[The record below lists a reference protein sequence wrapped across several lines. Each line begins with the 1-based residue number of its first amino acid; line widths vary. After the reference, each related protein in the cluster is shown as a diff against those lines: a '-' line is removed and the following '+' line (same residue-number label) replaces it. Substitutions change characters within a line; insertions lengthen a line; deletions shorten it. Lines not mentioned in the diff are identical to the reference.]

1 MSTIISKEEFN
12 NTKKLIKQLE
22 DEGLDWQTIIDT
34 IVNNGNEHWYPI
46 EDFDNKYS
54 FSNLGRVMSNRTGK
68 ILKPTGNWFEDWDGD
83 WCKCYGL
90 SKNGKRINFYVKDPF
105 MEES

>member
-1 MSTIISKEEFN
+1 MEDRKEFIKLKDNIKNLFN
-12 NTKKLIKQLE
+12 
-22 DEGLDWQTIIDT
+22 EGLDEYTIIETLIND
-34 IVNNGNEHWYPI
+34 GI
-46 EDFDNKYS
+46 EFWNPVKDLEDLYS
-54 FSNLGRVMSNRTGK
+54 FSNLGRVRSNRTGK

-105 MEES
+105 ISES